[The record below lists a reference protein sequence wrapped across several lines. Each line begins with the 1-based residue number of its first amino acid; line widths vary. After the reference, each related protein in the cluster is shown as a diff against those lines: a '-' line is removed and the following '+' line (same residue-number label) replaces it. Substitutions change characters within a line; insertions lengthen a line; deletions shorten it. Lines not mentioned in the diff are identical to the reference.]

1 MTQKQHAQTRAARA
15 ALATDTQHGA
25 VVPPIYLSA
34 NFTFAGLEGKR
45 PYDYTRSGNPTRSA
59 LADALAEAEG
69 GHGAIVTASGMAAVT
84 LTCQLLDPGD
94 RIVAAHD
101 CYGGTFRLLDRFRQR
116 GLLDVDFVDL
126 TNREAMAAAMA
137 SRPKLVLVE
146 TPSNPLLRITD
157 LEAVCRHAKQ
167 AGALVAADNT
177 FMSPALQRPIEWG
190 ADLTIHSTTK
200 YLNGHSD
207 VIGGAVVAA
216 TPELHEFFDDWANM
230 MGVTGAPFD
239 SYLTL
244 RGLRTLHSRLRCH
257 EENAL
262 AVVEMLAEHPAV
274 ERVYHPSLPDHPGH
288 SIARRQQ
295 DGFGAMVSFDVA
307 GDAEDAAVV
316 VSNLACL
323 SLAESL
329 GGVES
334 LISHPATMSHASMTA
349 EARATAGIGDQ
360 LLRLS
365 IGIENADDLV
375 NDLRLAL
382 DRVVPRPRSA
392 ASAAAR

>member
-1 MTQKQHAQTRAARA
+1 MTQDHDPATRAVRA
-15 ALATDTQHGA
+15 ALATDEHHGA
-25 VVPPIYLSA
+25 VVPPLHLSA
-34 NFTFAGLEGKR
+34 NFTFAGLDGKR

-69 GHGAIVTASGMAAVT
+69 GHGAVITASGMAAVT
-84 LTCQLLDPGD
+84 LVCQLLDPGD

-101 CYGGTFRLLDRFRQR
+101 CYGGTFRLLDRCRQR
-116 GLLDVDFVDL
+116 GLLEVEFVDL
-126 TNREAMAAAMA
+126 TNRQAMATALA

-157 LEAVCRHAKQ
+157 LEAVRRHAKQ
-167 AGALVAADNT
+167 AGALVVADNT

-190 ADLTIHSTTK
+190 ADVVIHSTTK

-207 VIGGAVVAA
+207 VIGGAVIAA
-216 TPELHEFFDDWANM
+216 TPELHEFFEEWANM
-230 MGVTGAPFD
+230 MGVAGAPFD

-262 AVVEMLAEHPAV
+262 AVVGMLREHPAV
-274 ERVYHPSLPDHPGH
+274 ERVYHPSLPDHPDH
-288 SIARRQQ
+288 DIASRQQ
-295 DGFGAMVSFDVA
+295 NGFGAMASFDLR
-307 GDAEDAAVV
+307 GDARDVAHL
-316 VSNLACL
+316 VSHLTCF
-323 SLAESL
+323 SFAESL

-349 EARATAGIGDQ
+349 EARAAAGISDQ

-365 IGIENADDLV
+365 IGIEHADDLV
-375 NDLRLAL
+375 NDLRGAL
-382 DRVVPRPRSA
+382 DRVLHRPRSA
-392 ASAAAR
+392 TAATA

>member
-1 MTQKQHAQTRAARA
+1 MTSNHDPATRAVRA
-15 ALATDTQHGA
+15 ALATDEHHGA
-25 VVPPIYLSA
+25 VVPPLHLSA
-34 NFTFAGLEGKR
+34 NFTFAGLDDKR
-45 PYDYTRSGNPTRSA
+45 PYDYTRSGNPTRTA
-59 LADALAEAEG
+59 LAEALAEAEG
-69 GHGAIVTASGMAAVT
+69 GHGAVVTASGMAAVT
-84 LTCQLLDPGD
+84 LVCQLLDPGD
-94 RIVAAHD
+94 RIIAAHD
-101 CYGGTFRLLDRFRQR
+101 CYGGTFRLLDRYRQR
-116 GLLDVDFVDL
+116 GLLEVEFIDL
-126 TNREAMAAAMA
+126 TNREAMAAALS

-167 AGALVAADNT
+167 AGALVVADNT

-190 ADLTIHSTTK
+190 ADVVIHSTTK

-207 VIGGAVVAA
+207 VIGGVVIAA
-216 TPELHEFFDDWANM
+216 TPELDEFFEEWANM
-230 MGVTGAPFD
+230 MGVAGAPFD

-257 EENAL
+257 EDNAL
-262 AVVEMLAEHPAV
+262 AVVGMLREHSAV

-288 SIARRQQ
+288 EIASRQQ
-295 DGFGAMVSFDVA
+295 DGFGAMVSFEVAGGTEDVA
-307 GDAEDAAVV
+307 VA
-316 VSNLACL
+316 VSNLTCL

-349 EARATAGIGDQ
+349 EARAAAGISDQ

-375 NDLRLAL
+375 ADLRGAL
-382 DRVVPRPRSA
+382 DRVLHRPRSA
-392 ASAAAR
+392 TA

>member
-1 MTQKQHAQTRAARA
+1 MTRNHDPATRAVRA

-25 VVPPIYLSA
+25 VVPPLHLSA
-34 NFTFAGLEGKR
+34 NFTFAGLDRKR
-45 PYDYTRSGNPTRSA
+45 PYDYTRSGNPTRAA
-59 LADALAEAEG
+59 LAKALAEAEG
-69 GHGAIVTASGMAAVT
+69 GHGTVVTASGMAAVT
-84 LTCQLLDPGD
+84 LVCQLLDPGD

-101 CYGGTFRLLDRFRQR
+101 CYGGTFRLLDRYQQR
-116 GLLDVDFVDL
+116 GLLEVDFVDL
-126 TNREAMAAAMA
+126 TNREAMAAATA

-167 AGALVAADNT
+167 AGALVVADNT

-190 ADLTIHSTTK
+190 ADVVIHSTTK

-207 VIGGAVVAA
+207 VVGGAVIAA
-216 TPELHEFFDDWANM
+216 TPELHEFFEEWANM
-230 MGVTGAPFD
+230 TGLAGAPFD

-244 RGLRTLHSRLRCH
+244 RGLRTLHSRLRAH

-262 AVVEMLAEHPAV
+262 AVVEMLAGHPSV
-274 ERVYHPSLPDHPGH
+274 TKVFHPSLLDHPGH
-288 SIARRQQ
+288 DIASRQQ
-295 DGFGAMVSFDVA
+295 DGFGAMASFDLRGDTGDVA
-307 GDAEDAAVV
+307 RL
-316 VSNLACL
+316 VSHLTCF
-323 SLAESL
+323 SFAESL

-349 EARATAGIGDQ
+349 EARLAAGISDQ

-365 IGIENADDLV
+365 IGIEHGDDLV
-375 NDLRLAL
+375 ADLRGAL
-382 DRVVPRPRSA
+382 DRVLHRPRSA
-392 ASAAAR
+392 TA

>member
-1 MTQKQHAQTRAARA
+1 MTKHHDPATRAARA
-15 ALATDTQHGA
+15 AIGTETQHGA
-25 VVPPIYLSA
+25 VVPPLYLSA
-34 NFTFAGLEGKR
+34 NFTFAGLDGKR
-45 PYDYTRSGNPTRSA
+45 QYDYTRDGNPTRSA

-84 LTCQLLDPGD
+84 LVCQLLDPGD
-94 RIVAAHD
+94 RVVAAHD
-101 CYGGTFRLLDRFRQR
+101 CYGGTFRLFDRLQQR
-116 GLLDVDFVDL
+116 GLLEVEFVDL
-126 TNREAMAAAMA
+126 TDAESMAAAIS

-157 LEAVCRHAKQ
+157 LEAVCRHAKR
-167 AGALVAADNT
+167 AGALVVADNT

-190 ADLTIHSTTK
+190 ADMVVHSTTK

-207 VIGGAVVAA
+207 VVGGAVIAA
-216 TPELHEFFDDWANM
+216 TEELHEFFHGWATT
-230 MGVTGAPFD
+230 MGLAGAPFD

-274 ERVYHPSLPDHPGH
+274 TKVFHPSLPGHPGH
-288 SIARRQQ
+288 EIAKRQQ
-295 DGFGAMVSFDVA
+295 DGFGAMASFEVA
-307 GDAEDAAVV
+307 GGREDLAVL
-316 VSNLACL
+316 VSNLTCL

-349 EARATAGIGDQ
+349 EARATAGISDQ

-365 IGIENADDLV
+365 IGIERADDLV
-375 NDLRLAL
+375 ADLRGAL
-382 DRVVPRPRSA
+382 DRVLNRPRSA
-392 ASAAAR
+392 AAAG

>member
-1 MTQKQHAQTRAARA
+1 MTKHHDPATRAARA
-15 ALATDTQHGA
+15 AIGTETQYGA
-25 VVPPIYLSA
+25 VVPPLYLSS
-34 NFTFAGLEGKR
+34 NFTFDGLDGKR
-45 PYDYTRSGNPTRSA
+45 QYDYTRDGNPTRSA

-84 LTCQLLDPGD
+84 LVCQLLDPGD
-94 RIVAAHD
+94 RVVAAHD
-101 CYGGTFRLLDRFRQR
+101 CYGGTFRLFDRCRQR
-116 GLLDVDFVDL
+116 GLLEVEFVDL
-126 TNREAMAAAMA
+126 TDAESMAAALA
-137 SRPKLVLVE
+137 TRPRLVLVE

-167 AGALVAADNT
+167 AGALVVADNT

-190 ADLTIHSTTK
+190 ADMVVHSTTK
-200 YLNGHSD
+200 YVNGHSD
-207 VIGGAVVAA
+207 VVGGAVIAA
-216 TPELHEFFDDWANM
+216 TQELHEFFHEWATTL
-230 MGVTGAPFD
+230 GLAGAPFD

-262 AVVEMLAEHPAV
+262 AVVALLAEHPAV
-274 ERVYHPSLPDHPGH
+274 TKVFHPSLPDHPGH
-288 SIARRQQ
+288 RIARRQQ
-295 DGFGAMVSFDVA
+295 DGFGAMASFEVA
-307 GDAEDAAVV
+307 GDREDAAVL
-316 VSNLACL
+316 VSNLTCF

-349 EARATAGIGDQ
+349 AARATAGISDQ

-365 IGIENADDLV
+365 IGVERADDLV
-375 NDLRLAL
+375 ADLRGAL
-382 DRVVPRPRSA
+382 DRVLNRPRSA
-392 ASAAAR
+392 AASG

>member
-1 MTQKQHAQTRAARA
+1 MTKHHDPATRAARA
-15 ALATDTQHGA
+15 AIATDTQHGA
-25 VVPPIYLSA
+25 VVPPLYLSA
-34 NFTFAGLEGKR
+34 NFTFDGLDGKR
-45 PYDYTRSGNPTRSA
+45 QYDYTRDGNPTRSA

-84 LTCQLLDPGD
+84 LVCQLLDPGD
-94 RIVAAHD
+94 RVVAAHD
-101 CYGGTFRLLDRFRQR
+101 CYGGTFRLFDRYRQR
-116 GLLDVDFVDL
+116 GLLEVEFVDL
-126 TNREAMAAAMA
+126 TDAESMAAAIA

-167 AGALVAADNT
+167 AGALVVADNT

-190 ADLTIHSTTK
+190 ADMVVHSTTK

-207 VIGGAVVAA
+207 VVGGAVIAA
-216 TPELHEFFDDWANM
+216 TEELQEFFHEWATT
-230 MGVTGAPFD
+230 MGLTGSPFD

-274 ERVYHPSLPDHPGH
+274 ERVFHPSLPGHPGH
-288 SIARRQQ
+288 EIAKRQQ
-295 DGFGAMVSFDVA
+295 DGFGAMASFEVA
-307 GDAEDAAVV
+307 GDSEDLAVV
-316 VSNLACL
+316 VSNLTCL

-349 EARATAGIGDQ
+349 EARATAGISDQ

-365 IGIENADDLV
+365 IGIEHADDLV
-375 NDLRLAL
+375 ADLRGAL
-382 DRVVPRPRSA
+382 DRVLNRPRSA
-392 ASAAAR
+392 AATG

>member
-1 MTQKQHAQTRAARA
+1 MTSNHDPATRAGRAARA
-15 ALATDTQHGA
+15 PAAHPGA
-25 VVPPIYLSA
+25 VGAPRPIAA
-34 NFTFAGLEGKR
+34 NFTFAGLDGKR
-45 PYDYTRSGNPTRSA
+45 PYDYTRSGNPTRTA
-59 LADALAEAEG
+59 LAEALGEAEG
-69 GHGAIVTASGMAAVT
+69 GHGAVVTASGMAAVT
-84 LTCQLLDPGD
+84 LVCQLLDPRD

-101 CYGGTFRLLDRFRQR
+101 CYGGTFRLLDRYQQR
-116 GLLDVDFVDL
+116 GLLDVEFVDL
-126 TNREAMAAAMA
+126 TNRQAMAAAL
-137 SRPKLVLVE
+137 STRPNLVLVE

-167 AGALVAADNT
+167 AGALVVADNT

-190 ADLTIHSTTK
+190 ADVVIHSTTK

-207 VIGGAVVAA
+207 VIGGAVIAA
-216 TPELHEFFDDWANM
+216 TPELHQFFEEWANM
-230 MGVTGAPFD
+230 MGVAGAPFD

-262 AVVEMLAEHPAV
+262 AVVAMLREHPAV

-288 SIARRQQ
+288 DIASRQQ
-295 DGFGAMVSFDVA
+295 DGFGAMASFDLRGDTGDVA
-307 GDAEDAAVV
+307 HL
-316 VSNLACL
+316 VSHLACFAF
-323 SLAESL
+323 AESL

-349 EARATAGIGDQ
+349 EARAEAGISDQ

-365 IGIENADDLV
+365 IGIEHADDLV
-375 NDLRLAL
+375 ADLRGAL
-382 DRVVPRPRSA
+382 DRVLHRPRSA
-392 ASAAAR
+392 TA

>member
-1 MTQKQHAQTRAARA
+1 MTKHHDPATRAVRA
-15 ALATDTQHGA
+15 AIATDGQHGA
-25 VVPPIYLSA
+25 VVPPLYLSA
-34 NFTFAGLEGKR
+34 NFTFDGLNGKR
-45 PYDYTRSGNPTRSA
+45 EYDYTRDGNPTRSA

-84 LTCQLLDPGD
+84 LVSQLIDPGD

-101 CYGGTFRLLDRFRQR
+101 CYGGTFRLFDRLRQR
-116 GLLDVDFVDL
+116 GLLEVEFVDL
-126 TNREAMAAAMA
+126 TDAESMTAAIA

-157 LEAVCRHAKQ
+157 LEAVCGQAKQ
-167 AGALVAADNT
+167 AGALVVADNT

-190 ADLTIHSTTK
+190 ADVVVHSTTK

-207 VIGGAVVAA
+207 VIGGAVIAA
-216 TPELHEFFDDWANM
+216 TEELQKFFHEWANM
-230 MGVTGAPFD
+230 MGLTGSPFD

-262 AVVEMLAEHPAV
+262 AVASMLNEHPAV
-274 ERVYHPSLPDHPGH
+274 ERVFHPSLPDHPGH
-288 SIARRQQ
+288 EIAKRQQ
-295 DGFGAMVSFDVA
+295 DGFGAMASFELRGGQADVA
-307 GDAEDAAVV
+307 DL
-316 VSNLACL
+316 VSNLTCF
-323 SLAESL
+323 SFAESL

-349 EARATAGIGDQ
+349 EARVAAGIGDQ

-365 IGIENADDLV
+365 IGIERADDLV
-375 NDLRLAL
+375 ADLCRAL
-382 DRVVPRPRSA
+382 DRVLRRPRKA
-392 ASAAAR
+392 AVG

>member
-1 MTQKQHAQTRAARA
+1 MTSNHDPATRAVRA
-15 ALATDTQHGA
+15 ALATDEHHGA
-25 VVPPIYLSA
+25 VVPPLHLSA
-34 NFTFAGLEGKR
+34 NFTFAGLDGKR

-59 LADALAEAEG
+59 LAEALAEAEG
-69 GHGAIVTASGMAAVT
+69 GHGAVVTASGMAAVT
-84 LTCQLLDPGD
+84 LVCQLLDPGD

-101 CYGGTFRLLDRFRQR
+101 CYGGTFRLLDRYRQR
-116 GLLDVDFVDL
+116 GLLEVDFVDL
-126 TNREAMAAAMA
+126 TDTESMAAAIA

-157 LEAVCRHAKQ
+157 LEAVGRHAKR
-167 AGALVAADNT
+167 AGALVVADNT

-190 ADLTIHSTTK
+190 ADIVIHSTTK

-216 TPELHEFFDDWANM
+216 TPELHEFFEEWANM
-230 MGVTGAPFD
+230 MGLAGAPFD

-262 AVVEMLAEHPAV
+262 AVVGMLREHPAV

-288 SIARRQQ
+288 DIASRQQ
-295 DGFGAMVSFDVA
+295 DGFGAMASFDLRGDTGDVA
-307 GDAEDAAVV
+307 HL
-316 VSNLACL
+316 VSHLTCF
-323 SLAESL
+323 SFAESL

-349 EARATAGIGDQ
+349 EARAAAGIGDQ

-365 IGIENADDLV
+365 IGIEHADDLV
-375 NDLRLAL
+375 ADLRGAL
-382 DRVVPRPRSA
+382 DRVLNRPRSA
-392 ASAAAR
+392 TA

>member
-1 MTQKQHAQTRAARA
+1 MTSNHDPATRAVRA
-15 ALATDTQHGA
+15 ALATDEHHGA
-25 VVPPIYLSA
+25 VVPPLHLSA
-34 NFTFAGLEGKR
+34 NFTFAGLDDKR
-45 PYDYTRSGNPTRSA
+45 PYDYTRSGNPTRTA
-59 LADALAEAEG
+59 LAEALAEAEG
-69 GHGAIVTASGMAAVT
+69 GHGAVVTASGMAAVT
-84 LTCQLLDPGD
+84 LVCQLLDPGD
-94 RIVAAHD
+94 RIIAAHD
-101 CYGGTFRLLDRFRQR
+101 CYGGTFRLLDRYRQR
-116 GLLDVDFVDL
+116 GLLEVEFIDL
-126 TNREAMAAAMA
+126 TNREAMAAALS

-167 AGALVAADNT
+167 AGALVVADNT

-190 ADLTIHSTTK
+190 ADVVIHSTTK

-207 VIGGAVVAA
+207 VIGGVVIAA
-216 TPELHEFFDDWANM
+216 TPELDEFFEEWANM
-230 MGVTGAPFD
+230 MGVAGAPFD

-262 AVVEMLAEHPAV
+262 AVVGMLREHSAV

-288 SIARRQQ
+288 EIASRQQ
-295 DGFGAMVSFDVA
+295 DGFGAMVSFEVAGGTEDVA
-307 GDAEDAAVV
+307 VA
-316 VSNLACL
+316 VSNLTCL

-349 EARATAGIGDQ
+349 EARAAAGISDQ

-375 NDLRLAL
+375 ADLRGAL
-382 DRVVPRPRSA
+382 DRVLHRPRSA
-392 ASAAAR
+392 TA

>member
-1 MTQKQHAQTRAARA
+1 MTSNHHPATRAVRA

-25 VVPPIYLSA
+25 VVPPLHLSA
-34 NFTFAGLEGKR
+34 NFTFTGLDGKR

-59 LADALAEAEG
+59 LAEALAEAEG
-69 GHGAIVTASGMAAVT
+69 GHGAVVTASGMAAVT
-84 LTCQLLDPGD
+84 LVCQLLDPGD
-94 RIVAAHD
+94 RVVAAHD
-101 CYGGTFRLLDRFRQR
+101 CYGGTFRLFDQLQRR
-116 GLLDVDFVDL
+116 GLLQVEFVDL
-126 TNREAMAAAMA
+126 TDAKAMAAALA

-157 LEAVCRHAKQ
+157 LEAVCRHAKR
-167 AGALVAADNT
+167 AGALVVADNT

-190 ADLTIHSTTK
+190 ADAVIHSTTK

-216 TPELHEFFDDWANM
+216 TKELQEFFEEWANM
-230 MGVTGAPFD
+230 MGVAGAPFD

-244 RGLRTLHSRLRCH
+244 RGMRTLHSRLRCH

-274 ERVYHPSLPDHPGH
+274 ERVFHPSLPDHPGH
-288 SIARRQQ
+288 EIAKRQQ
-295 DGFGAMVSFDVA
+295 DGFGAMVSFELAGETEDVA
-307 GDAEDAAVV
+307 DL
-316 VSNLACL
+316 VSNLTCL

-334 LISHPATMSHASMTA
+334 LISHPATMSHASMSV
-349 EARATAGIGDQ
+349 EARAAAGIGDQ

-365 IGIENADDLV
+365 IGIERADDLV
-375 NDLRLAL
+375 DDLRQGL
-382 DRVVPRPRSA
+382 DRVLNRPRSA
-392 ASAAAR
+392 TAAG

>member
-1 MTQKQHAQTRAARA
+1 MTRNHDPATRAVRA

-25 VVPPIYLSA
+25 VVPPLHLSA
-34 NFTFAGLEGKR
+34 NFTFAGLDRKR
-45 PYDYTRSGNPTRSA
+45 PYDYTRSGNPTRAA
-59 LADALAEAEG
+59 LAKALAEAEG
-69 GHGAIVTASGMAAVT
+69 GHGTVVTASGMAAVT
-84 LTCQLLDPGD
+84 LVCQLPDPGD

-101 CYGGTFRLLDRFRQR
+101 CYGGTFRLLDRYQQR
-116 GLLDVDFVDL
+116 GLLEVDFVDL
-126 TNREAMAAAMA
+126 TNREAMAAAIA

-167 AGALVAADNT
+167 AGALVVADNT

-190 ADLTIHSTTK
+190 ADVVIHSTTK

-207 VIGGAVVAA
+207 VVGGAVIAA
-216 TPELHEFFDDWANM
+216 TPELHEFFEEWANM
-230 MGVTGAPFD
+230 MGVAGAPFD

-244 RGLRTLHSRLRCH
+244 RGLRTLHSRLRAH

-262 AVVEMLAEHPAV
+262 AVVGMLREHPAV

-288 SIARRQQ
+288 NIASRQQ
-295 DGFGAMVSFDVA
+295 DGFGAMASFDLRGDTGDVA
-307 GDAEDAAVV
+307 HL
-316 VSNLACL
+316 VSHLTCF
-323 SLAESL
+323 SFAESL

-349 EARATAGIGDQ
+349 EARAAAGISDQ

-365 IGIENADDLV
+365 IGIEHADDLV
-375 NDLRLAL
+375 ADLRGAL
-382 DRVVPRPRSA
+382 DRVLNRPRSA
-392 ASAAAR
+392 AAATA